1 MKQKMLIEEKI
12 IAVLMCIMVL
22 MVAVQ
27 VLSRYVVHT
36 SISYTEEIVRYF
48 FVWATFLG
56 ASAATYK
63 KKHLSVAASFKII
76 PDRMVKL
83 FEKKFDQLIKYSTG
97 IAALIFSS
105 LLTLYGLKIIHL
117 QIKTGQTT
125 AALGFPMW
133 IIGLAVPVCSIVM
146 IVRLVM
152 LALGKGGRV

>member
-12 IAVLMCIMVL
+12 IAVLMCLMVL

-63 KKHLSVAASFKII
+63 KKHLSVAAAFKIV
-76 PDRMVKL
+76 PARMVK
-83 FEKKFDQLIKYSTG
+83 LIKYSTG

-105 LLTLYGLKIIHL
+105 LLTLYGLKIVHL

-133 IIGLAVPVCSIVM
+133 IIGLAVPVCSILM

-152 LALGKGGRV
+152 LALRKGGRV